1 MTVPSV
7 FTDLQAAQQLQRTR
21 TPELS
26 GTRLQG
32 SAQERTQGEEA
43 ADATVAAVATAA
55 SVAAAAAAA
64 AVIAAAGQQVQAQLQ
79 VKSCAAD
86 QLELAALLTLPLLPS
101 MFRDMQCSSRPQQG
115 VV

>member
-21 TPELS
+21 IFRREKRENPELS

-32 SAQERTQGEEA
+32 TAQERTQGEEA

-79 VKSCAAD
+79 VRAVPQTSWS
-86 QLELAALLTLPLLPS
+86 LPL
-101 MFRDMQCSSRPQQG
+101 C
-115 VV
+115 